1 MHFLVRQF
9 RNNFEQR
16 SQLLLGSTLDM
27 LMFGLDNFMMVG
39 LNKNVQNIVD
49 EIGQSKNV
57 DHIRIVSK
65 EGKVLF
71 SSNRLESNKD
81 ISVVSPG
88 HIFDPNSMKNKR
100 SLVIS
105 KSLKSY
111 MAFEPIINKAKCQK
125 CHNGGE
131 IIAYLDVDTHLT
143 KAESNFFTGS
153 YHLLFLGIAILIVLV
168 FGLIIIFSKF
178 INQPIQEFISAFDKV
193 ERGDLSTKIKTRFND
208 EFGKLSN
215 SFNKMVNNL
224 KINHDKIDELH
235 FEQLLRA
242 DKLATIGEMTA
253 QTAHEINNY
262 AGIVF
267 SRVDYLTMEISR
279 HDELKQFSGDL
290 ETIQNQIE
298 KVSHITKN
306 ILLHSKKTKIKKEK
320 INLIQVI
327 DQSLKI
333 FDLILKKRNISIT
346 KNIAVDNA
354 EILGNYS
361 ELEQMLINIVYNALD
376 AVKDNGRIIISLL
389 CDADNKLS
397 LKIEDTGI
405 GMSSDTVKNIF
416 SPFFTT
422 KENEKGTGL
431 GLYIVKRIC
440 DLHNASISCKS
451 AEQEGT
457 TFTIKFN

>member
-1 MHFLVRQF
+1 M
-9 RNNFEQR
+9 
-16 SQLLLGSTLDM
+16 
-27 LMFGLDNFMMVG
+27 
-39 LNKNVQNIVD
+39 
-49 EIGQSKNV
+49 
-57 DHIRIVSK
+57 
-65 EGKVLF
+65 
-71 SSNRLESNKD
+71 
-81 ISVVSPG
+81 
-88 HIFDPNSMKNKR
+88 
-100 SLVIS
+100 
-105 KSLKSY
+105 
-111 MAFEPIINKAKCQK
+111 
-125 CHNGGE
+125 
-131 IIAYLDVDTHLT
+131 
-143 KAESNFFTGS
+143 
-153 YHLLFLGIAILIVLV
+153 
-168 FGLIIIFSKF
+168 
-178 INQPIQEFISAFDKV
+178 
-193 ERGDLSTKIKTRFND
+193 
-208 EFGKLSN
+208 
-215 SFNKMVNNL
+215 
-224 KINHDKIDELH
+224 
-235 FEQLLRA
+235 
-242 DKLATIGEMTA
+242 
-253 QTAHEINNY
+253 
-262 AGIVF
+262 
-267 SRVDYLTMEISR
+267 
-279 HDELKQFSGDL
+279 
-290 ETIQNQIE
+290 
-298 KVSHITKN
+298 
-306 ILLHSKKTKIKKEK
+306 
-320 INLIQVI
+320 IQVI